1 MKGGRPMPRPDNAYI
16 ESLAFKF
23 VDVTPGSCDLR
34 SDELCTAARFWR
46 NAPRECYQIHA
57 LIRCDYAQNHIAMAA
72 LWSGDDEDNRLIV
85 DPTIGQFGGSK
96 RLFIGTVQGWLDE
109 LSQLHNGAAAEL
121 DPGGSK
127 FIVALMDEQMRAKT
141 AAIHQEQH
149 RSARV
154 SRQSQMADTLKKTK
168 PCCGCAVM

>member
-1 MKGGRPMPRPDNAYI
+1 
-16 ESLAFKF
+16 
-23 VDVTPGSCDLR
+23 
-34 SDELCTAARFWR
+34 
-46 NAPRECYQIHA
+46 
-57 LIRCDYAQNHIAMAA
+57 MAA
-72 LWSGDDEDNRLIV
+72 LWSGDDEGNRLIV

-154 SRQSQMADTLKKTK
+154 SRQSQMADTLKKNQTVLRLR
-168 PCCGCAVM
+168 GDVSSCARAFKNGDTVFPTALPRSLFCPIPFS